1 MCFQDMKGM
10 ATMKLTFRGIHG
22 TNDSPSVYARRSR
35 STRAAVP
42 RGLEPQPLAYRQ
54 PNVNNLTFT
63 TSPESLLHDHPEQ
76 RTETVA
82 AEVFGDASVESE
94 MQVER
99 ANSLTMPPFFGN
111 HTEFGYFEEINYGL
125 DVLNHSND
133 FNATLDQMMNMS
145 FASDF
150 SVLARRASPPA
161 VSSLGDS
168 ETLFRIPTSDDVPIH
183 GIQTGPPPSKHAWRN
198 LNEARW
204 TELVAQVEIV
214 GKVPEYQS

>member
-10 ATMKLTFRGIHG
+10 AAMKLTFRGIHG
-22 TNDSPSVYARRSR
+22 TNDSPSVYAKRSP
-35 STRAAVP
+35 STRPAAAVP
-42 RGLEPQPLAYRQ
+42 RGLQQ

-63 TSPESLLHDHPEQ
+63 TSPESLLHDHHEP

-82 AEVFGDASVESE
+82 AEVFGDASLESE

-99 ANSLTMPPFFGN
+99 TNSLTMPPFFGN
-111 HTEFGYFEEINYGL
+111 HNEFGYFEEINYGL

-145 FASDF
+145 FVSDF

-161 VSSLGDS
+161 ISSLGDS
-168 ETLFRIPTSDDVPIH
+168 ETLFRIPTSDDVPID

-204 TELVAQVEIV
+204 IELVAQVEIV
-214 GKVPEYQS
+214 GKVPE